1 MVRMSDEAARKV
13 KNRFSDLANE
23 FSETRTDVGA
33 QATWLEIGT
42 GQFSAEIADGN
53 ATFEIGWSDLFET
66 GRLSAALVAGN
77 TNALHVDL
85 ERLDQD
91 YSHDYDLSGN
101 EQVDPHTNP
110 HRRPGPTP

>member
-13 KNRFSDLANE
+13 KNLFGDLANE
-23 FSETRTDVGA
+23 FSETGADVGA
-33 QATWLEIGT
+33 HASWLEIGA
-42 GQFSAEIADGN
+42 GQFSSEIADGN
-53 ATFEIGWSDLFET
+53 ATFEIGWRDLLNT
-66 GRLSAALVAGN
+66 GRLSAALIAGN
-77 TNALHVDL
+77 TNALRVDL